1 MSMEAL
7 QYKLDRFEGPL
18 DLLLSLVEKN
28 KINIDDIPI
37 SLLCAQYMDY
47 LAAAQAMD
55 IALSSEFI
63 VMASELMLI
72 KSKMLLP
79 RDEKTEEDPRAA
91 LAAAML
97 EYKRIKEASAS
108 MASLY
113 AEYGL
118 RMVKDTDEIRADDA
132 EISPHSVELLR
143 RAMLRILSEVRIT
156 DEEAIES
163 FEPLLR
169 RPTVTVAEV
178 AERLIASLREHRQ
191 VTLRSFFGAA
201 HSRPMLIALFMS
213 MLELLKN
220 GVISLTETEYAADGV
235 IRSDGDAA
243 IALQSDTDPEEIK
256 KILKESANI

>member
-1 MSMEAL
+1 METL

-37 SLLCAQYMDY
+37 SLLCAQYMEY

-55 IALSSEFI
+55 IALSAEFI

-79 RDEKTEEDPRAA
+79 REEESEEDPRAA

-97 EYKRIKEASAS
+97 EYKRIKEVSAS
-108 MASLY
+108 LASLY

-132 EISPHSVELLR
+132 EILPHSAELLH
-143 RAMLRILSEVRIT
+143 RAMLRMLAEVRIT
-156 DEEAIES
+156 DEEAIER

-169 RPTVTVAEV
+169 RPTLSVSEIAEQ
-178 AERLIASLREHRQ
+178 LIGTLKENRQ

-201 HSRPMLIALFMS
+201 RSRPMLIALFMS

-220 GVISLTETEYAADGV
+220 GVITLTETEYASDGV

-243 IALQSDTDPEEIK
+243 ITLTSGTDPEEIK